1 MTPLQP
7 QRKKEKPSFFPAL
20 LKEAFLECA
29 GHEIAMD
36 RATLWQSLY
45 HCGTSNHNTLRI
57 RYLTLMSVILK
68 SVL

>member
-7 QRKKEKPSFFPAL
+7 QRKRKCHHSSNAL

-29 GHEIAMD
+29 GHQTAVD
-36 RATLWQSLY
+36 RATLWQRLY

-57 RYLTLMSVILK
+57 RYFTLMGVILK
-68 SVL
+68 SVR